1 MKYNKILQNR
11 LNLNFNYYK
20 EYSQLNLHIKIA
32 LTVSDNKYK
41 NKKLFFK
48 SIRWIS
54 QILSYKF

>member
-48 SIRWIS
+48 SIR
-54 QILSYKF
+54 